1 MDDYFLQPFQRVPER
16 LKEIGGNVDYERVK
30 KKFLIHGLNKRTLS
44 IKDITVKH

>member
-16 LKEIGGNVDYERVK
+16 LEEIGGNVDYERVK